1 MVEDETAAVRRG
13 RPSPSSIGWTMMKG
27 MMMRTPQETSK
38 SLRSKVMAAMR
49 AAAHLKRYKL
59 EYIDINVTAEPGEPE
74 LYKEQGCNGD
84 ELLALLDA
92 FDLSN
97 T

>member
-1 MVEDETAAVRRG
+1 
-13 RPSPSSIGWTMMKG
+13 
-27 MMMRTPQETSK
+27 MRTPQETSK

-74 LYKEQGCNGD
+74 LYKEQGCNGA

-92 FDLSN
+92 FDLANVALTGLSG
-97 T
+97 